1 MHAGRFGALRRHGV
15 SLAWALA
22 VLPLL
27 AACDPLSMTLLG
39 IGAGAGVN
47 HQLNGIAYKTFTES
61 LPRVKRATIVALN
74 RMAIKVEA
82 VEKTASGET
91 IKAKASDRNIEV
103 ELESLTPNTTR
114 VRTVA
119 RQSAISVDSSTAVE
133 IIVQTER
140 ALGA

>member
-1 MHAGRFGALRRHGV
+1 MRLARFARFRRHCAT
-15 SLAWALA
+15 LIWAA
-22 VLPLL
+22 AALPLL
-27 AACDPLSMTLLG
+27 TACDPLSMTLLG
-39 IGAGAGVN
+39 IGAGAGIN

-74 RMAIKVEA
+74 RMAIKVET

-103 ELESLTPNTTR
+103 ALESLTPNTTR

-119 RQSAISVDSSTAVE
+119 RQSALSVDSSTAVE